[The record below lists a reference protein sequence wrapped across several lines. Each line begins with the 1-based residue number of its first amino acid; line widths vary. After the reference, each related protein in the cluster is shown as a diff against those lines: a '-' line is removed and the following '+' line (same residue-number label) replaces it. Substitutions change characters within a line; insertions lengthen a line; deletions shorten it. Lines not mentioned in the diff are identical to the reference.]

1 MSDTVIICIALMG
14 ALIFVLGANVT
25 RNRAIRGKS
34 GGPQMSTDPT
44 DTLLIAVRAHG
55 NASEYVP
62 TLIGL
67 LIVCS
72 TLTDGWW
79 LNAVAVAATLARY
92 VHAFGMLTAK
102 SLAEHGPVRDAGAM
116 FTYLSGL
123 ALAVT
128 ALASL

>member
-1 MSDTVIICIALMG
+1 MSDTLIICIALMG

-79 LNAVAVAATLARY
+79 LNAVAVAASRGSPWRTRPRAWARPCRRS
-92 VHAFGMLTAK
+92 ACPTRPGC
-102 SLAEHGPVRDAGAM
+102 VRG
-116 FTYLSGL
+116 S
-123 ALAVT
+123 
-128 ALASL
+128 SPPR